1 MRWKSCVIP
10 NLFRNHYTTPPP
22 TPSLKGRGN
31 VVLFS
36 SPNTFSLTLLTINP
50 VVLLSS
56 SNTFTPLWELFFN
69 SVVYKYRIALEEIKM
84 SRAYN
89 SAEYID
95 STEMESNLPKTFSTI
110 VNNDDILQMYL
121 KEIGRKKML
130 TKSEEV
136 ELGRKIQEGSPR
148 EREAAK
154 RELIQAN
161 LRLVVSIAKKYIG
174 QGILFMDL
182 VQEGS
187 LGLIKAAEKFD
198 YKKNFKFSTYATW
211 WIKQTIIRAISNHS
225 RTIRI
230 PVHMLEKIRK
240 YKKACSIASYDENM
254 ELDEETIY
262 KLSGLDSK
270 KINEVKNA
278 LKKEPIS
285 LDTFVTD
292 DLCIQD
298 YVEDTSY
305 SSPESNAQKYLRQ
318 KDVKRL
324 LSRLD
329 KREREILTRRFGIG
343 NEEPKTLEQIGNDLG
358 FSKERIRQI
367 ENIAIQ
373 KLRKVEH
380 VDKLKTYIEDEMS

>member
-1 MRWKSCVIP
+1 MSR
-10 NLFRNHYTTPPP
+10 
-22 TPSLKGRGN
+22 
-31 VVLFS
+31 
-36 SPNTFSLTLLTINP
+36 TFSN
-50 VVLLSS
+50 
-56 SNTFTPLWELFFN
+56 
-69 SVVYKYRIALEEIKM
+69 
-84 SRAYN
+84 
-89 SAEYID
+89 AEYID
-95 STEMESNLPKTFSTI
+95 KTEMDANLPKTFSTI

-130 TKSEEV
+130 TKAEEV
-136 ELGRKIQEGSPR
+136 ELGRAIQEGSGK
-148 EREAAK
+148 EKEEAK
-154 RELIQAN
+154 RKLIQAN

-240 YKKACSIASYDENM
+240 YKKACSIAACDDTMDVDN
-254 ELDEETIY
+254 DTISRI
-262 KLSGLDSK
+262 SGLDEK
-270 KINEVKNA
+270 KIADVQNA

-298 YVEDTSY
+298 YIEDTSY
-305 SSPESNAQKYLRQ
+305 SSPENTAQKKLQ
-318 KDVKRL
+318 SKDVKQL
-324 LSRLD
+324 LRRLD
-329 KREREILTRRFGIG
+329 ERERAILVRRFGIG
-343 NEEPKTLEQIGNDLG
+343 NEEPKTLEQIGNELG
-358 FSKERIRQI
+358 FSKERIRQL

-373 KLRKVEH
+373 KLRKVER
-380 VDKLKTYIEDEMS
+380 VDRLKTYIDSCE

>member
-1 MRWKSCVIP
+1 
-10 NLFRNHYTTPPP
+10 
-22 TPSLKGRGN
+22 
-31 VVLFS
+31 
-36 SPNTFSLTLLTINP
+36 
-50 VVLLSS
+50 
-56 SNTFTPLWELFFN
+56 
-69 SVVYKYRIALEEIKM
+69 M
-84 SRAYN
+84 SRAFN
-89 SAEYID
+89 NAEFID
-95 STEMESNLPKTFSTI
+95 STEMDSNLPRTFSTI

-130 TKSEEV
+130 SKNEEV
-136 ELGRKIQEGSPR
+136 ELGRKIQEGSVK
-148 EREAAK
+148 EKEWAK
-154 RELIQAN
+154 KQLIQAN

-174 QGILFMDL
+174 QGVLFMDL

-211 WIKQTIIRAISNHS
+211 WIKQNIIRAISNLS

-240 YKKACSIASYDENM
+240 YKKACNIAACDENM
-254 ELDEETIY
+254 EVDEETISR
-262 KLSGLDSK
+262 LSGLDEK
-270 KINEVKNA
+270 KIEEVKSA

-305 SSPESNAQKYLRQ
+305 SSPENSTQQKLQHR
-318 KDVKRL
+318 DVRKL
-324 LSRLD
+324 LKKLD
-329 KREREILTRRFGIG
+329 TREREILIRRFGIG

-358 FSKERIRQI
+358 FSKERIRQL
-367 ENIAIQ
+367 ENIALQ
-373 KLRKVEH
+373 KLRKVER
-380 VDKLKTYIEDEMS
+380 VDRLKTYIESE